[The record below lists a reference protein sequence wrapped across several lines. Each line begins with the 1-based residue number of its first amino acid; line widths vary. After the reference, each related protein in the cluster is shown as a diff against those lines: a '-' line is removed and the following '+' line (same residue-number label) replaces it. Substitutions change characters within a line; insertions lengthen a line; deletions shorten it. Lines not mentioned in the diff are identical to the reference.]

1 MSRHPIAAS
10 LTLGA
15 VFLAA
20 VAVTGCGD
28 SASSSSTAT
37 NTATNARDRDGKTA
51 TPAEDQ
57 SNKSGDVELVARIRK
72 AIVADDSLSTNAKN
86 VKIVT
91 ENGGVT
97 LRGPVN
103 GAQERAT
110 VVRLAK
116 QEAGQRNVVDQLDV
130 AQP

>member
-20 VAVTGCGD
+20 VAMTGCGD
-28 SASSSSTAT
+28 GAGSSAT

-51 TPAEDQ
+51 TPQDQ
-57 SNKSGDVELVARIRK
+57 SNSGGDVELAARIRK
-72 AIVADDSLSTNAKN
+72 ALVADDSLSTNAKN

-91 ENGGVT
+91 DNGDVT

-103 GAQERAT
+103 DGHEREA
-110 VVRLAK
+110 VVRVAK
-116 QEAGQRNVVDQLDV
+116 QAAGARNVVDQLDV

>member
-28 SASSSSTAT
+28 SASSSAT
-37 NTATNARDRDGKTA
+37 NTATNVRDRDGKTA
-51 TPAEDQ
+51 TPTDQ
-57 SNKSGDVELVARIRK
+57 SNTSADVELVARIRK
-72 AIVADDSLSTNAKN
+72 ALVADDSLSTNAKN

-91 ENGGVT
+91 EKGGVT

-103 GAQERAT
+103 DAREREA
-110 VVRLAK
+110 VVRVAK
-116 QEAGQRNVVDQLDV
+116 QAAGSRNVMDQLDV
-130 AQP
+130 ATP

>member
-15 VFLAA
+15 LFLAAA
-20 VAVTGCGD
+20 VAVTGCGE
-28 SASSSSTAT
+28 SASSSAT

-51 TPAEDQ
+51 TPPDQ
-57 SNKSGDVELVARIRK
+57 SNSTTDVELAASIRK
-72 AIVADDSLSTNAKN
+72 ALVADDSLSTNAKN

-103 GAQERAT
+103 DGRERET

-116 QEAGQRNVVDQLDV
+116 QAAGPRNVVDQLDV
-130 AQP
+130 AKP

>member
-1 MSRHPIAAS
+1 MSRHPIGAS

-20 VAVTGCGD
+20 VAVMGCGD
-28 SASSSSTAT
+28 SASSSAT
-37 NTATNARDRDGKTA
+37 NTSTNVRDREGKTA
-51 TPAEDQ
+51 TPEDQ
-57 SNKSGDVELVARIRK
+57 SNKSGDVEVTARIRK
-72 AIVADDSLSTNAKN
+72 ALVADDSLSTNAKN

-103 GAQERAT
+103 DARERET

-116 QEAGQRNVVDQLDV
+116 QEVGQRNVVDQLDV

>member
-20 VAVTGCGD
+20 VAVTGCRD
-28 SASSSSTAT
+28 SASSSAT

-51 TPAEDQ
+51 TPPDQ
-57 SNKSGDVELVARIRK
+57 SNASADVELVARIRK
-72 AIVADDSLSTNAKN
+72 ALVADDSLSTNAKN

-91 ENGGVT
+91 ESGGVT

-103 GAQERAT
+103 DAREREV
-110 VVRLAK
+110 VVREAK
-116 QEAGQRNVVDQLDV
+116 QAAGSRNIVDQLDV
-130 AQP
+130 ATP